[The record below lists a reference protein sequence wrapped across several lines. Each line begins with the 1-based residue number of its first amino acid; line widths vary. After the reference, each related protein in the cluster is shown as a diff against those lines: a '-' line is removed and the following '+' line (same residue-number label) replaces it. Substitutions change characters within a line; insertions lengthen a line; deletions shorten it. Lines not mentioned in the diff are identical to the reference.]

1 MKLGSRLILFLF
13 TAFIVGIFAWAIFAP
28 KEEISVRIH
37 KTLKEQEKVADLSFK
52 DVTFEEVLAGTRYW
66 QLKAQSAMV
75 NKSTGVAALKD
86 VKGIFYKNGK
96 AVLHF
101 LSPAALWDM
110 KKKEIYL
117 DKPLGYDSSLEKN
130 IAALREKSKTAAS
143 VFTLPR
149 LYKGGKG
156 AWFEARNLSWKLD
169 DKRMLCT
176 GGIILNKGEATGYAD
191 KLQGDVGMEKV
202 LLEGNPRIEIAS
214 SQSGPIT
221 VESDVLEIITPQDLI
236 KFIRNVRIN
245 YKDSQVQSDNASYT
259 TRTEKIQLEGNARAQ
274 QGENTLTG
282 KQLTVGVKDGR
293 ISVTGKGKVVI
304 SEEKLNGAKD

>member
-1 MKLGSRLILFLF
+1 MKIGYRLILFLF
-13 TAFIVGIFAWAIFAP
+13 AAFILGIFAWAIFAP
-28 KEEISVRIH
+28 KEEISTRIY

-66 QLKAQSAMV
+66 QLKAKNAMV
-75 NKSTGVAALKD
+75 NKSTNVATLKD

-110 KKKEIYL
+110 QKKEIYL
-117 DKPLGYDSSLEKN
+117 DKPIGYDSSLEKK
-130 IAALREKSKTAAS
+130 IASMRKKDKSTVS

-149 LYKGGKG
+149 LYKGGVG

-169 DKRMLCT
+169 DKKMLCT

-191 KLQGDVGMEKV
+191 KLQGDVALEKV

-214 SQSGPIT
+214 PHSGPIT
-221 VESDVLEIITPQDLI
+221 VEAKILEVITPQDLI
-236 KFIRNVRIN
+236 KFIGNVRIN
-245 YKDSQVQSDNASYT
+245 YKDSQAQSDNASYM
-259 TRTEKIQLEGNARAQ
+259 TRTEKIELEGNASARQ
-274 QGENTLTG
+274 EENIITG
-282 KQLTVGVKDGR
+282 KRLTVGVKDGK
-293 ISVTGKGKVVI
+293 IAVAGKGKVVI